1 MLDSRRRFVDF
12 IPLSVCGGVKPLTH
26 YCLGTVF
33 RLLLAYSHH
42 NEQRKKLHEPSFN
55 WESPSRQ
62 VTTAFDHHQSWV
74 RRRLQG
80 SHCSDLPGGKQGC
93 QFDSSL
99 AFSKLIRYW
108 VYIGTPIGA
117 SVFFLYSELRVLNDR
132 TSNSYFYFCAVWFA
146 CKKSC
151 IYPG

>member
-1 MLDSRRRFVDF
+1 MRRKALICWTAGVDVW
-12 IPLSVCGGVKPLTH
+12 IYTVVSLWRSETSDLPLPRH
-26 YCLGTVF
+26 RF

-42 NEQRKKLHEPSFN
+42 NEQRKKLREPSFN

-74 RRRLQG
+74 RRGLQG
-80 SHCSDLPGGKQGC
+80 SHCSDLPGGKQGR

-108 VYIGTPIGA
+108 VYIWTPIGA
-117 SVFFLYSELRVLNDR
+117 SVFFLLRAPSVAWPHIQLVFLFLC
-132 TSNSYFYFCAVWFA
+132 SVVCL
-146 CKKSC
+146 
-151 IYPG
+151 